1 MNHDNS
7 KKYEDVFIHNKLGRN
22 FGDYEDLGT
31 TVVTLKIVSSMPC
44 MVLVD
49 FRQSQESVKMA

>member
-7 KKYEDVFIHNKLGRN
+7 KKYEYLLIENQLGRN
-22 FGDYEDLGT
+22 FGAYEDLGT
-31 TVVTLKIVSSMPC
+31 TVFNLKIVSGRPC

-49 FRQSQESVKMA
+49 F